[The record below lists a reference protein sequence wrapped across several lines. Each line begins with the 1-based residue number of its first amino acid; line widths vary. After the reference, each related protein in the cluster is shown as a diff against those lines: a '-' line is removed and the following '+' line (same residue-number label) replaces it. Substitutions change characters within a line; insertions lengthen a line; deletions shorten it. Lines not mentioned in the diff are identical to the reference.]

1 MRNKLSELLIVGSIY
16 GAALCVAS
24 PANATSPSDA
34 FFRYQVNLKNTGQSY
49 CGSDRFFKVLYGVE
63 ELWSGDVSS
72 IPDGVFEVMNIDNCI
87 ETRINNAGELD
98 VVDMNEMGISGFDY
112 NAQAAWGFL
121 EQQSIAPPWN
131 KKVVYIG
138 IMDSDFVYNHP
149 DLVDHWWI
157 NTVEAEGIEGI
168 DDDGNGRVDD
178 IYGWNGVTNSG
189 DIFPMP
195 GKTSSHGTVVAG
207 IIAAAANNNAANERC
222 GNVFSPNC
230 IAPSNS
236 VVGAASIM
244 PNNVEVKLIGCN
256 VQQEVTPGDIIPPEG
271 EDEAFFIDL
280 IYTFVLDLLVGQV
293 GTFLY
298 KPAVLN
304 CLDYFID
311 LKTQQGLDIVAVNMS
326 VMQPDIE
333 MTLYGNIPVIEYFSD
348 DFNLEDPIVEQKFEQ
363 LIAADITPVMVM
375 GNWVIDHDLEH
386 SGGFPQDFNLP
397 GMIQVAGISSD
408 GNHWLEQHEFG
419 SSGYLNE
426 ILSALIF
433 SSKISSGSDSGRY
446 IADISGF
453 AKDVYTTKV
462 ELRWTDN
469 ELNCDIEDGEC
480 VFYGPVDGVS
490 AAAPAV
496 TAAVAMA
503 KVMNPDLNP
512 IQLEALV
519 SSSGA
524 DLSDGP
530 ETRSGR
536 WLRYFETEGNEAM
549 GGVLSCEN
557 RPLKLRVSQKNQ
569 EFIMMGEG
577 ESIVLEVY
585 NVNCENVGLELNA
598 SVDGM
603 GDLILKDNGVFPDQ
617 KANDGISSAQ
627 WPPGEGEALGA
638 QDLIVGQDYEID
650 FGDDVRD
657 GQLTVRYGIVVD
669 NLDKDWTENSG
680 WFSWFSGSSGEEFYR
695 NNYRY
700 AATGNGGK
708 WFAWN
713 PLVPVAGHY
722 QVHLWWPTFQATN
735 VPVSLVQDE
744 VVLGDLLIDQTQNG
758 GQWNEVFCV
767 YLEAGSVEVMITND
781 STDGH
786 VTADAVKLTPI
797 ETCSN

>member
-1 MRNKLSELLIVGSIY
+1 MRNKISELLVVGSLF
-16 GAALCVAS
+16 GAALFVTS
-24 PANATSPSDA
+24 PANSMSPSDA
-34 FFRYQVNLKNTGQSY
+34 FFRYQVNFKNTGQSY

-63 ELWSGDVSS
+63 ELWSGEVST
-72 IPDGVFEVMNIDNCI
+72 IPDGTFEVTNVDDCI
-87 ETRINNAGELD
+87 ETRVNNAGELE
-98 VVDMNEMGISGFDY
+98 VVDMNEMGVSGFDY
-112 NAQAAWGFL
+112 NAQAAWEFL
-121 EQQSIAPPWN
+121 EQQRIAPPWE

-157 NTVEAEGIEGI
+157 NTVEAEGIEGV
-168 DDDGNGRVDD
+168 DDDGNGRIDD

-189 DIFPMP
+189 DIFPKP
-195 GKTSSHGTVVAG
+195 GTTYSHGTMVAG
-207 IIAAAANNNAANERC
+207 IIAAAANNNAENERC
-222 GNVFSPNC
+222 RNVLSPNC
-230 IAPSNS
+230 VAPSNS
-236 VVGAASIM
+236 VAGGASIM

-256 VQQEVTPGDIIPPEG
+256 VQQEVNPEDIIPPEG

-280 IYTFVLDLLVGQV
+280 IYTFVLDLLVDQV

-311 LKTQQGLDIVAVNMS
+311 LKVEQGLDIVAINMS
-326 VMQPDIE
+326 IMQPDIE
-333 MTLYGNIPVIEYFSD
+333 MTLYSDIPVIEYFGD
-348 DFNLEDPIVEQKFEQ
+348 DFNLEDPVVEQKYQE

-375 GNWVIDHDLEH
+375 GNWAVDHGLEH

-397 GMIQVAGISSD
+397 GMIQVAGILSD
-408 GNHWLEQHEFG
+408 GEHWIEQFEIG
-419 SSGYLNE
+419 SSGNLNE

-433 SSKISSGSDSGRY
+433 SSKIGVGSDSGKY

-453 AKDVYTTKV
+453 SKDVYTSQVK
-462 ELRWTDN
+462 LRWIGS
-469 ELNCDIEDGEC
+469 ELDCDIDRGEC
-480 VFYGPVDGVS
+480 VFFGPVDGTS
-490 AAAPAV
+490 TAAPAV
-496 TAAVAMA
+496 TAAVTMA

-519 SSSGA
+519 ASSGA
-524 DLSDGP
+524 ELSDGP

-536 WLRYFETEGNEAM
+536 WLRYFETEGDDET

-557 RPLKLRVSQKNQ
+557 RPLKLRVSQKDQ
-569 EFIMMGEG
+569 QFLMIGEG
-577 ESIVLEVY
+577 ESIVLEIY

-598 SVDGM
+598 SVDGVA
-603 GDLILKDNGVFPDQ
+603 GLILRDDGVFPDK

-627 WPPGEGEALGA
+627 WPPGEGEELGA
-638 QDLIVGQDYEID
+638 QALIVGQDYEID

-669 NLDKDWTENSG
+669 NSDSDLIENTG
-680 WFSWFSGSSGEEFYR
+680 WFSWFSSTLSDDFYK

-700 AATGNGGK
+700 AASGNGGK

-713 PLVPVAGHY
+713 PPVPVAGHY
-722 QVHLWWPTFQATN
+722 QVHLWWPNFQATN
-735 VPVSLVQDE
+735 VPVSIVQGE
-744 VVLGDLLIDQTQNG
+744 VLLGDLLIDQTQNG
-758 GQWNEVFCV
+758 GQWNEVFCA

-781 STDGH
+781 STDGNIA
-786 VTADAVKLTPI
+786 ADAVKLKPV